1 MKRAL
6 IIILTTFAFVACSKD
21 DVVMEYRGE
30 AIDFNASTG
39 NITRAEDDKSY
50 TENVPQF
57 HVWGYYTNGATSAIK
72 MKDVLV
78 KKSGDSW
85 SYDNIQYWPK
95 DGVIDFIA
103 INPTATE
110 VAAGQYKDH
119 RTGQD
124 LVAISHDGFATG
136 ANRKV
141 TVTAKRKDASMHY
154 SPYLPDL
161 IYSVTEDQSRQATAV
176 QMHFRHAMTQVKC
189 KVKNENEDFL
199 LEFLPHC
206 AVEIHNVKS
215 KGTFTLPAYTT
226 VIDSTDDKTFGTWSV
241 AADDFASFDIFTQ
254 ANPKINGFETLT
266 GDPKRA
272 GYIDTGYF
280 MDTSKPS
287 AMFIPCNVPEWD
299 ETKGAASA
307 QNGAY
312 FVVYCRV
319 SYQMGTMN
327 KRYYLLGDKDEAN
340 NIDRYE
346 AIYAPVTI
354 DWKPGYCYIYTFTFG
369 QGIGYTEDGKPSAVP
384 LSFSVEAT
392 PYEYPD
398 PIDKYL

>member
-1 MKRAL
+1 
-6 IIILTTFAFVACSKD
+6 
-21 DVVMEYRGE
+21 MEYRGE

-57 HVWGYYTNGATSAIK
+57 HVWGYHTNGATSAIK
-72 MKDVLV
+72 MNDVLV
-78 KKSGDSW
+78 KKSGSSW

-176 QMHFRHAMTQVKC
+176 QMHFRHAMAQVKLR
-189 KVKNENEDFL
+189 VKNENHDFT
-199 LEFLPHC
+199 LEFKPNA
-206 AVEIHNVKS
+206 AVEIHNIKS
-215 KGTFTLPAYTT
+215 KGTFTLPNKTT
-226 VIDSTDDKTFGTWSV
+226 IPDTDDSDTYGEW
-241 AADDFASFDIFTQ
+241 SFDANDYATFDVFTGE
-254 ANPKINGFETLT
+254 NPYVVGMTEEN
-266 GDPKRA
+266 RY
-272 GYIDTGYF
+272 GYISTGNF
-280 MDTSKPS
+280 LKDGRMATLL
-287 AMFIPCNVPEWD
+287 PCQVPGWVTEN
-299 ETKGAASA
+299 GPASE
-307 QNGAY
+307 QKGAY
-312 FVVYCRV
+312 FVLYCRV
-319 SYQMGTMN
+319 SYQRGTMAQ
-327 KRYYLLGDKDEAN
+327 RYYLIGDKDEAN
-340 NIDRYE
+340 NIDRYDP
-346 AIYAPVTI
+346 IYVPVTI
-354 DWKPGYCYIYTFTFG
+354 NWQPGYCYSYCFAFG
-369 QGIGYTEDGKPSAVP
+369 KGVGYIETGEPSTVP
-384 LSFSVEAT
+384 LTFSLDVT
-392 PYEYPD
+392 PYTNGGTITTP
-398 PIDKYL
+398 L

>member
-57 HVWGYYTNGATSAIK
+57 HVWGYHTNGATSAIK
-72 MKDVLV
+72 MNDVLV
-78 KKSGDSW
+78 KKSGSSW

-176 QMHFRHAMTQVKC
+176 QMHFRHAMAQVKLR
-189 KVKNENEDFL
+189 VKNENHDFT
-199 LEFLPHC
+199 LEFKPNA
-206 AVEIHNVKS
+206 AVEIHNIKS
-215 KGTFTLPAYTT
+215 KGTFTLPNKTT
-226 VIDSTDDKTFGTWSV
+226 IPDTDDSDTYGEW
-241 AADDFASFDIFTQ
+241 SFDANDYATFDVFTGE
-254 ANPKINGFETLT
+254 NPYVVGMTEEN
-266 GDPKRA
+266 RY
-272 GYIDTGYF
+272 GYISTGNF
-280 MDTSKPS
+280 LKDGRMATLL
-287 AMFIPCNVPEWD
+287 PCQVPGWVTEN
-299 ETKGAASA
+299 GPASE
-307 QNGAY
+307 QKGAY
-312 FVVYCRV
+312 FVLYCRV
-319 SYQMGTMN
+319 SYQRGTMAQ
-327 KRYYLLGDKDEAN
+327 RYYLIGDKDEAN
-340 NIDRYE
+340 NIDRYDP
-346 AIYAPVTI
+346 IYVPVTI
-354 DWKPGYCYIYTFTFG
+354 NWQPGYCYSYCFAFG
-369 QGIGYTEDGKPSAVP
+369 KGVGYIETGEPSTVP
-384 LSFSVEAT
+384 LTFSLDVT
-392 PYEYPD
+392 PYTNGGTITTP
-398 PIDKYL
+398 L